1 MGSGTGVFM
10 KVIIHSIYSDR
21 VRSSKRFTQPSKTQK
36 QFADECSTD
45 RIVEKFLRGEPVA
58 QASKPAI
65 YADLTKIPDFEALQS
80 RLSALNAW
88 FADLPSS
95 VRAEFDND
103 PQMALEELT
112 KPGRLSDAVELGL
125 LGEAVLQ
132 KVEELDDKRSEEVND
147 ETFEKTTEA
156 TQDSQPQK
164 NVSQA

>member
-1 MGSGTGVFM
+1 MVQ
-10 KVIIHSIYSDR
+10 IHSIYSER

-65 YADLTKIPDFEALQS
+65 YADLTKVPDFEALQA
-80 RLSALNAW
+80 RLSALSAW
-88 FADLPSS
+88 FEDLPAS

-103 PQMALEELT
+103 PQKALEELT

-125 LGEAVLQ
+125 LDEAVL
-132 KVEELDDKRSEEVND
+132 KESEEADDKRSEEVSNED
-147 ETFEKTTEA
+147 SEKLRES
-156 TQDSQPQK
+156 TQDDQLQK
-164 NVSQA
+164 NASQA